1 MYQMNVHFPVRHLQ
15 LNALHSPG
23 GLNPQNPGI
32 QFVILH
38 LPIMNS
44 PTQIPDEP

>member
-1 MYQMNVHFPVRHLQ
+1 
-15 LNALHSPG
+15 
-23 GLNPQNPGI
+23 LNPQNLSI

-44 PTQIPDEP
+44 PTQIPDEPVL